1 MEQRVKEYSAFM
13 SQIFTL
19 LLQPAG
25 KSDCGRLEERS
36 SRCRDQTPTE
46 DHHSEASGGDQLET
60 QSPDGPVQQKQDE
73 ASQCHV

>member
-25 KSDCGRLEERS
+25 KGDRRRLEERG
-36 SRCRDQTPTE
+36 SRCRNQAPTE
-46 DHHSEASGGDQLET
+46 NHHSKASGGDQLET

-73 ASQCHV
+73 ASQRHV